1 MIEKTYLGR
10 TLTILALNAFYYEHM
25 DGIESFSPSRS
36 IIQTILYE
44 IYFKPDG
51 GSFEDS
57 GLLHIA
63 HDKPF
68 MGPWT
73 LNDHIDATIQIG
85 MWQ

>member
-1 MIEKTYLGR
+1 MIEKNDLGR
-10 TLTILALNAFYYEHM
+10 ILTALALNGFYYEHM

-51 GSFEDS
+51 VSFEDS
-57 GLLHIA
+57 GLLHISY
-63 HDKPF
+63 DKPF
-68 MGPWT
+68 MGSWT